1 MREFS
6 EPVEAS
12 ADIPLDQRDWCCPFC
27 TKALPS
33 LGKALKEK
41 SVKHHYKT
49 FHPRRKIEAGRLTKI
64 RWKLAK
70 TDLPRLPI
78 TGREKCSLAKKLKQH
93 AVARR
98 DLKERGHN
106 ISLVPVDWT
115 NWPRDQRYAYRKGDS
130 LYTCVRCRTW
140 KKNRWSYDCKGLV
153 DIPAVAHVKAWYRLQ
168 VCPENQRALC
178 KVWGIP
184 WTEADCW
191 FARQKKVDPNKC
203 VSKHSVKKQW
213 KRRVV
218 EEGIEPNPG
227 PVRPGSDNSKV
238 TVASLNCQGANGC
251 WAALEQ
257 MDVGQ
262 MAQVLCL
269 QEVRMWPNE
278 MVSFKAAALRRG
290 YHCYYNFGISLRLN
304 SVSFFMLLSKV
315 SVSFQVA
322 PG

>member
-1 MREFS
+1 MQS
-6 EPVEAS
+6 
-12 ADIPLDQRDWCCPFC
+12 
-27 TKALPS
+27 
-33 LGKALKEK
+33 
-41 SVKHHYKT
+41 
-49 FHPRRKIEAGRLTKI
+49 
-64 RWKLAK
+64 
-70 TDLPRLPI
+70 
-78 TGREKCSLAKKLKQH
+78 REKAETRRCCKKGPQGKRSLS
-93 AVARR
+93 
-98 DLKERGHN
+98 HN

-130 LYTCVRCRTW
+130 LHTCVRCRTW

-278 MVSFKAAALRRG
+278 MVSFKAAALRWG
-290 YHCYYNFGISLRLN
+290 YHCYYNFGISNSKIPRGGLCTLVERGLTSRLGCNVNFGPFGWRIFSSLIFMLRPRLDLPGKVMLRLN